1 MSNKENLK
9 VQKKPIPD
17 GGYGWV
23 VLISCFVTCILM
35 YQYFQSIIIKSFY
48 FKFISFVLDG
58 IMYSFGLLVREI
70 KEHYD
75 ADESS
80 ANLIISLNTGFL
92 FLSGPIASGLTSSF
106 GCRNVVMC
114 SAFVTAFLY
123 LICVIVPS
131 SYHFW
136 VFIGILRGKLFLIH
150 NKF

>member
-35 YQYFQSIIIKSFY
+35 FQYFESIIIKSFY

-58 IMYSFGLLVREI
+58 IMYSFGLLVQEI

-92 FLSGPIASGLTSSF
+92 FLSGPIVSGLTSSF
-106 GCRNVVMC
+106 GCRSVVMC
-114 SAFVTAFLY
+114 GAIVTAFLY
-123 LICVIVPS
+123 LICVISPS
-131 SYHFW
+131 IYPIW
-136 VFIGILRGKLFLIH
+136 VFYGILGGKFCLNLIR
-150 NKF
+150 F